1 MSVLLGRVETCGW
14 FMPGRFVSLFD
25 GKVDRIFVVA
35 AVIYS
40 LFAVLF
46 LVLMLSRPLLR
57 CSSSLQRLACA
68 LVCSPFFAFL
78 N

>member
-1 MSVLLGRVETCGW
+1 MSVLLGRVETRGW
-14 FMPGRFVSLFD
+14 FVPGRFVSLFD

-35 AVIYS
+35 AAIYS

-46 LVLMLSRPLLR
+46 LVLMLGRPLLC
-57 CSSSLQRLACA
+57 CSSSLQWLACA
-68 LVCSPFFAFL
+68 LFCSLFAYS